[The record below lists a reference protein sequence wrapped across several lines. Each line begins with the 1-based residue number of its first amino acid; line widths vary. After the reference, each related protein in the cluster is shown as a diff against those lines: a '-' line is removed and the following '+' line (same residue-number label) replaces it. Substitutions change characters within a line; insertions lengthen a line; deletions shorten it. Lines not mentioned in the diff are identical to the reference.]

1 MKTKAGFAIVKHGSP
16 KPPLSGM
23 SAPRNV
29 RHVLVAIDMC
39 SEVPA
44 VRGGN
49 FSGETGLTFLH
60 RFSNGQ
66 QADFE

>member
-29 RHVLVAIDMC
+29 LVAIDMC
-39 SEVPA
+39 SEIPT

-60 RFSNGQ
+60 RFNNGHRLISS
-66 QADFE
+66 E